1 MKKTFTLA
9 GLFITFMLVLAG
21 CTRRGYDGGSD
32 IDYWLSKENGYVVYS
47 DAYCPYI
54 VIETYNGYT
63 IMRHSGGL
71 APYEGDEVFGDL
83 SRRGYREFYNYTDN
97 SFFRGEVTDY
107 WLTYSE
113 AQYIIDNLCYTY
125 GKGTQVEKKQIKQGL
140 YKKR

>member
-47 DAYCPYI
+47 DAYCPFI
-54 VIETYNGYT
+54 VVETYNGYT

-71 APYEGDEVFGDL
+71 APYEGDEIFGDL
-83 SRRGYREFYNYTDN
+83 SRRGYREFYNYTD
-97 SFFRGEVTDY
+97 
-107 WLTYSE
+107 YSE